1 MKINQNIKK
10 FIQQNPIISL
20 LTIGIIVL
28 LLNNFLFGLHLQNHI
43 FPDAEN
49 YYMSAQFLF
58 QDFRGHAYRP
68 ILFAFITGF
77 PLFFGASKELV
88 FNWVILLNLIFW
100 LSSII
105 VLFKIIS
112 NFVSLKKA
120 FLLSIIFI
128 FSISNLFF
136 LFHYL
141 TETLLTFIFL
151 IIIYNFQKNLQ
162 TNEYRYLVFSI
173 ALLLFSVLIKPMTT
187 YLAILGILFFIPF
200 YLKNL
205 KNKLN
210 FLIYFS
216 IFLIGIQL
224 IGMKAQFGNFTISYI
239 DKITIHN
246 YLLSKA
252 DCIKKGVEYQ
262 EINNPRAEYLWTF
275 PPIEQKKIAEE
286 DFKKQLKNNKINIF
300 KAYFDNFYTNTYS
313 NSSAVYVLE
322 NKNNFK
328 YFELLKS
335 IANKL
340 TKIYNFLF
348 IFSFV
353 IFGIWYIKNVK
364 RHWNLII
371 LICSFLTL
379 YTILVSGISSNQGD
393 RFHIVVYPLILIL
406 ISFLIKN
413 FKFKL

>member
-1 MKINQNIKK
+1 M
-10 FIQQNPIISL
+10 IQKPIISIL
-20 LTIGIIVL
+20 IIAIFTL
-28 LLNNFLFGLHLQNHI
+28 FINTFIFGLHLQNHI

-68 ILFAFITGF
+68 VLYAFITGL

-88 FNWVILLNLIFW
+88 FNWVILLNLFFW
-100 LSSII
+100 LCSII
-105 VLFKIIS
+105 FLFKIIS
-112 NFVSLKKA
+112 NFVSLKKT
-120 FLLSIIFI
+120 FLLTIIFI

-136 LFHYL
+136 TFHFL

-151 IIIYNFQKNLQ
+151 IIIFNFQKYLQ

-173 ALLLFSVLIKPMTT
+173 AILLFSVLIKPMTT

-210 FLIYFS
+210 FLIYSS

-239 DKITIHN
+239 DKVTIHN

-252 DCIKKGVEYQ
+252 DCFKKGIEYQ
-262 EINNPRAEYLWTF
+262 EINNPKAEYLLNL

-286 DFKKQLKNNKINIF
+286 DFKNQFINNKINIF
-300 KAYFDNFYTNTYS
+300 KAYFDNLFTNTYS
-313 NSSAVYVLE
+313 NSTAVYFLE
-322 NKNNFK
+322 NKSNFK
-328 YFELLKS
+328 YFEPLKS
-335 IANKL
+335 IANKI
-340 TKIYNFLF
+340 TKIYNVFF
-348 IFSFV
+348 IVSFV
-353 IFGIWYIKNVK
+353 IFGIWYIKNIK
-364 RHWNLII
+364 KHWNAII

-406 ISFLIKN
+406 ISFFIKN
-413 FKFKL
+413 FKVKL